1 MKSLRFCAAGA
12 TTLLLVGMGS
22 GSAEAAGFASQ
33 QFGGEQGSVV
43 ASNPTALYYNP
54 GALGFSP
61 GTALG
66 MYGSLAVR
74 HATWTHPQASSD
86 VPDPPGAQGA
96 DTGEAKML
104 NVFGGASVAG
114 TTHLGNLVLG
124 VGFFAPFYGI
134 SHWGKND
141 SFKNS
146 TTYPGA
152 YDGPQR
158 WFSIDGK
165 IEVLYFTAG
174 AAYRLGPLSLG
185 ASFNAISTTISTFEG
200 KSATG
205 TPSTIPQEGRSFFDV
220 HGFDAS
226 FGAGG
231 MLEIVPDQL
240 WLAGSY
246 QAQPGLGQQALNGTT
261 NQTLYGK
268 TSFFPVTFYQS
279 LPAVIRAGVRLR
291 PKGIPWEF
299 RLFGDR
305 TNWSVMQSQCVA
317 IQGTPC
323 TVVPVDGSTN
333 PNQGSQNTTQAGVQ
347 AFYRRN
353 WNDTYGVRV
362 GASYWV
368 KPRIEIFAGAG
379 YETAAVPDST
389 LAPDLF
395 DANNILAALG
405 ARVALSDMLFVTA
418 SYTQIQYMNRDNT
431 GKSTL
436 NTLPNG
442 TTLNIPTV
450 EMDSGGQFTQWV
462 GIFTGNLE
470 AMF

>member
-12 TTLLLVGMGS
+12 TTVSLVGIWS
-22 GSAEAAGFASQ
+22 GSADAAGFASQ

-43 ASNPTALYYNP
+43 ATNPTALYYNP

-66 MYGSLAVR
+66 MYGSLAFR
-74 HATWTHPQASSD
+74 HATWTHEKADSD
-86 VPDPPGAQGA
+86 IADPAGAQGA
-96 DTGEAKML
+96 NTGEAKLL

-114 TTHLGNLVLG
+114 STHIGNLVLG
-124 VGFFAPFYGI
+124 LGFFAPFYGI

-141 SFKNS
+141 SFSNS

-152 YDGPQR
+152 ADGPQR

-185 ASFNAISTTISTFEG
+185 ATFNAISTTLSTFQG
-200 KSATG
+200 KSASG
-205 TPSTIPQEGRSFFDV
+205 TPATIPQEGRAFFDV

-226 FGAGG
+226 FAAGG
-231 MLEIVPDQL
+231 MLEILRDQL

-261 NQTLYGK
+261 NQTLFGSSR
-268 TSFFPVTFYQS
+268 TFPVTLYQS
-279 LPAVIRAGVRLR
+279 LPDIYRAGVRFR
-291 PKGIPWEF
+291 PKSIPWEF
-299 RLFGDR
+299 RVFGDR
-305 TNWSVMQSQCVA
+305 TNWSVMQAQCVA
-317 IQGTPC
+317 VQGTPC
-323 TVVPVDGSTN
+323 TVVPVDGTTN
-333 PNQGSQNTTQAGVQ
+333 PLQGAQNTTQGGVQ
-347 AFYRRN
+347 AFNRRN
-353 WNDTYGVRV
+353 WNNTYGVRV

-368 KPRIEIFAGAG
+368 KPTVELFVGAG
-379 YETAAVPDST
+379 YETGAVPDST

-395 DANNILAALG
+395 DANNFLG
-405 ARVALSDMLFVTA
+405 AVGGRVALSDMLFVTA

-431 GKSTL
+431 NKSTL

-442 TTLNIPTV
+442 TQLNLPTL
-450 EMDSGGQFTQWV
+450 EMDGGGQYTQWV